1 MERLILITNDDGY
14 RAPGISALVEVAKVY
29 GKVVI
34 IAPERSWSAKSH
46 SITLEKPIEVNETD
60 YFGSGVKGY
69 ISTGTPVDNIKFGL
83 DFLLNRKPDLILS
96 GINHGPNY
104 SINMYY
110 SGTVS
115 AAIEGAF
122 HQIPSIAISVES
134 MDYSFDLSLA
144 KQYTAELIEFVFEH
158 PLSTQMCLNLNVPA
172 IDASLGKGLRF
183 CRSARAMWDETYY
196 EWTHPRRKQNYYWL
210 MGKFYNFEP
219 DNEETDLW
227 AIRNGYGAVV
237 PLNVDP
243 TNYNI
248 LHQLKNEGLTFKN
261 KTDYESISRLR
272 H

>member
-1 MERLILITNDDGY
+1 MDRLILVTNDDGY
-14 RAPGISALVEVAKVY
+14 QAPGISALVEVAKDFGQV
-29 GKVVI
+29 VVI
-34 IAPERSWSAKSH
+34 APDKSWSAQSH
-46 SITLEKPIEVNETD
+46 SVTLERPIEVRETD
-60 YFGSGVKGY
+60 YFGADVKGY

-83 DFLLNRKPDLILS
+83 NYLLDKQPNLILS

-104 SINMYY
+104 SINIYY
-110 SGTVS
+110 SGTV
-115 AAIEGAF
+115 AAALEGAF
-122 HQIPSIAISVES
+122 HNIPSIAVSVES
-134 MDYSFDLSLA
+134 FDTSIDLTLA
-144 KQYTAELIEFVFEH
+144 KQYTSELIDFVLGH
-158 PLSTQMCLNLNVPA
+158 PLASEMCLNLNVPA
-172 IDASLGKGLRF
+172 IEASQGKGLRF
-183 CRSARAMWDETYY
+183 CRSTRAEWKE
-196 EWTHPRRKQNYYWL
+196 EFFKWTHPRRKQNYYWL

-248 LHQLKNEGLTFKN
+248 LHKLKNESLTLKN